1 MASTSLIERICE
13 RFAQGLLSHPRL
25 AIGLLVLSL
34 AGALACMPGLRFD
47 FAPQSIYVGNDQLV
61 ADSDEFK
68 QTFGHDE
75 FIVLLLLK
83 AEREPDVLEA
93 LPLQWQ
99 SDIAAELERLPDV
112 ARVECLATLEA
123 PRAGLRGLRL
133 ERLLPE
139 TIDDDAALRAR
150 GQFETM
156 PLLKGGL
163 LSANSRLAALPI
175 QLNLPT
181 AEIDGMRRAVAEI
194 REVLTRHPAPAG
206 YETRLTGLPVLRV
219 EIVNDLRLDQWTL
232 IPLAAITYLLVLWFL
247 FRCVSGSILPL
258 IAVGIALSWTF
269 ASFAVFGESLNL
281 VSNVLP
287 VLLLIIGVSSSVQIV
302 TCYAEEDHL
311 HPGNR
316 LEAAARAIAHMTPAC
331 LLAALTTAI
340 GFASVATARSLIL
353 KRFAWQA
360 ALGVGFQYFCTL
372 VTLGALFR
380 YFAPPKHSGL
390 HQERPG
396 PVTRAAA
403 VVGMA
408 VAEHPWRAVLASL
421 LVICGA
427 LYGASRVK
435 INTYNALETFRTDHP
450 AVETMKLV
458 EQQLSGLIPLE
469 VSLRSDQPGKFL
481 EPEVFHQVVAAT
493 RSAREVPGV
502 LAGQSYADVFREVI
516 AHWPGRRVSESDR
529 ELVPDGEAGRKRLQR
544 TRAFATQVPE
554 VLHYYEFL
562 NADESR
568 ARLRLRIAELGSAQT
583 LELIAELKRR
593 LAEQFPESSGIQ
605 VSLTG
610 EGFVAA
616 QALTTLI
623 RDLFFSL
630 VTASLVIF
638 SLIALE
644 FRSVRAG
651 LIAALP
657 NLTPLAIT
665 LGYMGFRGYDMN
677 VGNVIVF
684 TVCLGLAD
692 DNTIHFLYR
701 FREEL
706 RRGHAV
712 PDAIQRA
719 FLGTGK
725 AIVATSLLLLAGLG
739 VLRLSNFVPTQRF
752 AELTCVTILGNL
764 LGVLLLLPAWLRI
777 AWREPPEPSEPPLQS
792 AAPPGLPQTAP

>member
-1 MASTSLIERICE
+1 
-13 RFAQGLLSHPRL
+13 
-25 AIGLLVLSL
+25 
-34 AGALACMPGLRFD
+34 
-47 FAPQSIYVGNDQLV
+47 
-61 ADSDEFK
+61 
-68 QTFGHDE
+68 
-75 FIVLLLLK
+75 
-83 AEREPDVLEA
+83 
-93 LPLQWQ
+93 
-99 SDIAAELERLPDV
+99 
-112 ARVECLATLEA
+112 
-123 PRAGLRGLRL
+123 
-133 ERLLPE
+133 
-139 TIDDDAALRAR
+139 
-150 GQFETM
+150 
-156 PLLKGGL
+156 
-163 LSANSRLAALPI
+163 
-175 QLNLPT
+175 
-181 AEIDGMRRAVAEI
+181 
-194 REVLTRHPAPAG
+194 
-206 YETRLTGLPVLRV
+206 
-219 EIVNDLRLDQWTL
+219 
-232 IPLAAITYLLVLWFL
+232 
-247 FRCVSGSILPL
+247 
-258 IAVGIALSWTF
+258 
-269 ASFAVFGESLNL
+269 
-281 VSNVLP
+281 
-287 VLLLIIGVSSSVQIV
+287 
-302 TCYAEEDHL
+302 
-311 HPGNR
+311 
-316 LEAAARAIAHMTPAC
+316 
-331 LLAALTTAI
+331 
-340 GFASVATARSLIL
+340 
-353 KRFAWQA
+353 
-360 ALGVGFQYFCTL
+360 
-372 VTLGALFR
+372 
-380 YFAPPKHSGL
+380 
-390 HQERPG
+390 
-396 PVTRAAA
+396 
-403 VVGMA
+403 
-408 VAEHPWRAVLASL
+408 VLASL

-458 EQQLSGLIPLE
+458 EQELSGLIPLE

-544 TRAFATQVPE
+544 TRVFATQVPE

-777 AWREPPEPSEPPLQS
+777 AWREPPEPNEPPLQS